1 MALTDHIG
9 ILLQGSF
16 DRPAKNRLKPQ
27 APPEFYAVVAFDP
40 AAAGD
45 LAAAMAEVAPGG
57 NWQALQH
64 AVKPNKQL
72 PKPFPGIPD
81 DSLVVRFGTQFP
93 VEVRDEA
100 GTEIIPSVENSPL
113 IRSKL
118 FSGQRVRINGGPY
131 LWTFQSKTGISW
143 NLYGAMAVGGGERR
157 PGSNNGASFDKYIPA
172 DAPAGSTNALAAPAN
187 NAPANNANAFA
198 APAASTG
205 SNPFQQGPATGSANP
220 FA

>member
-27 APPEFYAVVAFDP
+27 APPEYYAVVAFEP
-40 AAAGD
+40 SAAAD
-45 LAAAMAEVAPGG
+45 LAAAMAEIAPGG

-93 VEVRDEA
+93 VEVRDES
-100 GTEIIPSVENSPL
+100 GTEIIPSAENSPL

-118 FSGQRVRINGGPY
+118 FSGQRVRINGAPY
-131 LWTFQSKTGISW
+131 TWTFQTKNGISW

-157 PGSNNGASFDKYIPA
+157 AGGAGGGSFDKYIPEGA
-172 DAPAGSTNALAAPAN
+172 QKE
-187 NAPANNANAFA
+187 NAFA
-198 APAASTG
+198 APAADTSKPATNTG
-205 SNPFQQGPATGSANP
+205 ANPFQQGSAAGGSAAANP
-220 FA
+220 FG